1 MCATN
6 DPVFMVGQTSR
17 VPSAVLPAP
26 SRHSSFSNPF
36 LHENPRR
43 EDVAG
48 LRRGERAAQGRGDCV
63 GRVPSGFGVRVR
75 GASVRAGPQCCA
87 PWCPERPRRVDVC
100 VQLSIFLKKKK
111 KRASTIPRNNNILR
125 KIRYPVPVYTGIPR
139 AFES

>member
-75 GASVRAGPQCCA
+75 GASVRAGPECCA
-87 PWCPERPRRVDVC
+87 PWCPERPRKAPFSDSC
-100 VQLSIFLKKKK
+100 SIPVRFFSILFFAFS
-111 KRASTIPRNNNILR
+111 RTIVWIFVVMYGCTVL
-125 KIRYPVPVYTGIPR
+125 V
-139 AFES
+139 

>member
-1 MCATN
+1 MNNNYFHYYRSMRATN
-6 DPVFMVGQTSR
+6 DPVFMVDHASR

-26 SRHSSFSNPF
+26 SRRSPLSNPF

-43 EDVAG
+43 EGVAG

-87 PWCPERPRRVDVC
+87 PWCPERPRRVTFPILVRFLFDSFLFFFLHSRG
-100 VQLSIFLKKKK
+100 QLFGFL
-111 KRASTIPRNNNILR
+111 
-125 KIRYPVPVYTGIPR
+125 
-139 AFES
+139 